1 MMLPQEIIRI
11 KRNGQTLNDSQINS
25 FVNGLVDGSFS
36 DSQVGAMAMAIFQKG
51 MSVDEKVT
59 LTKAMMNSGD
69 VLSWVLMV
77 GGIHIVNIKDAVG
90 LRAGWQFSRW
100 SDGTGK
106 QPWRIWWSVFLGA
119 DTNGDGAFSAFE
131 IHASRL
137 ARSA

>member
-69 VLSWVLMV
+69 VLSWEGYDAPIVDKHSTGGV
-77 GGIHIVNIKDAVG
+77 GDKVSFMLAAIVSAC
-90 LRAGWQFSRW
+90 
-100 SDGTGK
+100 
-106 QPWRIWWSVFLGA
+106 
-119 DTNGDGAFSAFE
+119 GAFVPMIAGRGLGHTGGTADKLESIAGFNVE
-131 IHASRL
+131 PTISE
-137 ARSA
+137 

>member
-11 KRNGQTLNDSQINS
+11 KRNGQTLNDSQIQS

-69 VLSWVLMV
+69 VLSWD
-77 GGIHIVNIKDAVG
+77 GYDAPIVDKH
-90 LRAGWQFSRW
+90 S
-100 SDGTGK
+100 T
-106 QPWRIWWSVFLGA
+106 
-119 DTNGDGAFSAFE
+119 
-131 IHASRL
+131 
-137 ARSA
+137 